1 MTGLMA
7 GVLATLVAA
16 STPVMPVGSGNALT
30 LPAQR
35 HLVRLEL
42 GGGRSAVLFAVQQEG
57 ANGRG
62 LSFYRSDDGARTFQF
77 LAPIQPSAGHTDR
90 ADLVAVG
97 RDVALVYSY
106 EGPSLA
112 FSASHDVFFQWWR
125 YDAAADTWRPQ
136 PAVRVFDASASQ
148 AYSRALLAR
157 DSAGRLWV
165 QAFRL
170 EADGGSTAVLS
181 VSTDGGASFARQAD
195 LGRTRRRGGGR
206 LLSLGSRMIF
216 LWAMHDGFEPTRMRL
231 RDDSDPVGSWGPQTD
246 AFSDGIYHGAALSAV
261 ADGRG
266 GMHLVYKDESER
278 LQYRYFNGSTSM
290 AFG

>member
-7 GVLATLVAA
+7 GVLATLLAA

-35 HLVRLEL
+35 HLVRLDL

-77 LAPIQPSAGHTDR
+77 LAPIQPNAGHTDR

-112 FSASHDVFFQWWR
+112 NNASHDVYFQWWR
-125 YDAAADTWRPQ
+125 YDAGADTWRPQ
-136 PAVRVFDASASQ
+136 PAVRVFDASA
-148 AYSRALLAR
+148 
-157 DSAGRLWV
+157 
-165 QAFRL
+165 
-170 EADGGSTAVLS
+170 
-181 VSTDGGASFARQAD
+181 
-195 LGRTRRRGGGR
+195 
-206 LLSLGSRMIF
+206 
-216 LWAMHDGFEPTRMRL
+216 
-231 RDDSDPVGSWGPQTD
+231 
-246 AFSDGIYHGAALSAV
+246 
-261 ADGRG
+261 
-266 GMHLVYKDESER
+266 
-278 LQYRYFNGSTSM
+278 
-290 AFG
+290 